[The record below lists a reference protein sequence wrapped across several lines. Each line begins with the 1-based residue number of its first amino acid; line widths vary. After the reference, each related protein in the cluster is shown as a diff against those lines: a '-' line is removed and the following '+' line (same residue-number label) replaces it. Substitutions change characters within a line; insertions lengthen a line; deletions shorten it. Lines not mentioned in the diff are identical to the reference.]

1 MFLLLA
7 TCLGCKSTNYF
18 NESGL
23 GDIKMASFEGSMP
36 VAKMKLPVFG
46 STDHA
51 ELPGCFLDQLITFFP
66 HQTRRSSRYIS
77 PVKSPRPEW
86 TSENAAKETDARCV
100 CVCCWG
106 LLVFCYFVIL
116 FLFHFFWATKLYNS
130 RCWKNF
136 LHKSMYIF
144 IYHIYIY
151 ISYIRW
157 FRWAWFTTAPNFAHT
172 FVEQCV
178 LYNISFNGWLVG

>member
-7 TCLGCKSTNYF
+7 TCLDCKSTNYF

-66 HQTRRSSRYIS
+66 RQTRRSSRYIS

-100 CVCCWG
+100 CVCVVGGCW
-106 LLVFCYFVIL
+106 CFVIL
-116 FLFHFFWATKLYNS
+116 LFCFYFIFWATKQYNS

-136 LHKSMYIF
+136 LHKSMYI
-144 IYHIYIY
+144 
-151 ISYIRW
+151 
-157 FRWAWFTTAPNFAHT
+157 
-172 FVEQCV
+172 
-178 LYNISFNGWLVG
+178 